1 MIWEFKS
8 KSIVMLCNIV
18 KDNQETSYPYW
29 PTREDETIKYGNILV
44 TLQSKTAY
52 GDYSV
57 RMFNLQEDE
66 VCGTLCGI

>member
-18 KDNQETSYPYW
+18 EDDQETSYPYW
-29 PTREDETIKYGNILV
+29 PTKEDETEKYGNILV
-44 TLQSKTAY
+44 TLQSEAAY

-57 RMFNLQEDE
+57 RTFNLQEDE
-66 VCGTLCGI
+66 VCGI